1 MLGRTAEDLFWLSRY
16 VERAE
21 NTARL
26 VEVAYRIGLMPREG
40 GGPFEEW
47 RSALTSSGSEQ
58 GYLER
63 HGDLAVDK
71 VIDWMIFDTAN
82 PSSVRAC
89 LDVARQNGRA
99 QRTALTQDMWESL
112 NTTWI
117 ELGGLGRGR
126 GGGRMEIG
134 DLVALL
140 DWVKQRSALFRGAL
154 TGTILRN
161 DTWAFSQL
169 GAFVERADNTARI
182 LDVKYYVLLPEA
194 GMVGGGVDE
203 RQWGAILRSVSAH
216 RSYQWVY
223 RDAFRPWN
231 VAELLILNRQMP
243 RSLAFAYERIVGA
256 LDLLAELHDARLAS
270 GTAARATAEILRNRD
285 IGEIFQSGLHEF
297 LIDLRAR
304 NDGLAQ
310 QVASDYHFRG

>member
-26 VEVAYRIGLMPREG
+26 VEVAYRIGLMPRDG
-40 GGPFEEW
+40 GGRFDEW
-47 RSALTSSGSEQ
+47 RSALTSSGSER

-63 HGDLAVDK
+63 HGELDAGK
-71 VIDWMIFDTAN
+71 VVDWMVFDGDN

-117 ELGGLGRGR
+117 ELGGLDRAR
-126 GGGRMEIG
+126 GRMEIG
-134 DLVALL
+134 DLVAVL
-140 DWVKQRSALFRGAL
+140 DWVKQRSALFRGSL

-223 RDAFRPWN
+223 RDAYRPWN

-243 RSLAFAYERIVGA
+243 RSLAFAYDRLVAA
-256 LDLLAELHDARLAS
+256 LELLAELHGVRLPS
-270 GTAARATAEILRNRD
+270 GDAARATAEILRNRD
-285 IGEIFQSGLHEF
+285 VGEIFQAGLHEF
-297 LIDLRAR
+297 LLDLRAR
-304 NDGLAQ
+304 NESLAL
-310 QVASDYHFRG
+310 QVAADCHFRGL

>member
-26 VEVAYRIGLMPREG
+26 VEVAYRIGLMPRDG
-40 GGPFEEW
+40 GGRFDEW
-47 RSALTSSGSEQ
+47 RSALTSSGSER

-63 HGDLAVDK
+63 HGELDAGK
-71 VIDWMIFDTAN
+71 VVDWMVFDGDN

-117 ELGGLGRGR
+117 ELGGLERAR
-126 GGGRMEIG
+126 GRMEIG
-134 DLVALL
+134 DLVAVL

-223 RDAFRPWN
+223 RDAYRPWN

-243 RSLAFAYERIVGA
+243 RSLAFAYDRLVAA
-256 LDLLAELHDARLAS
+256 LDLLAELHGVRLPS
-270 GTAARATAEILRNRD
+270 GDAARATAEILRNRD
-285 IGEIFQSGLHEF
+285 VGEIFQAGLHEF
-297 LIDLRAR
+297 LLDLRAR
-304 NDGLAQ
+304 NESLAL
-310 QVASDYHFRG
+310 QVAADYHFRGL

>member
-26 VEVAYRIGLMPREG
+26 VEVAYRIGLMPSEG

-58 GYLER
+58 GYLAR
-63 HGDLAVDK
+63 HGELDADK
-71 VIDWMIFDTAN
+71 VIDWMIFDTEN
-82 PSSVRAC
+82 PSSISSC
-89 LDVARQNGRA
+89 LEIARQNGRA

-117 ELGGLGRGR
+117 ELGGLGRNR
-126 GGGRMEIG
+126 GRMEIG

-140 DWVKQRSALFRGAL
+140 EWVKQRSALFRGAL

-169 GAFVERADNTARI
+169 GAFLERADNTARI

-223 RDAFRPWN
+223 RDAYKPWN

-243 RSLAFAYERIVGA
+243 RSLAFAYDRVAGA
-256 LDLLAELHDARLAS
+256 LDLVAEQY
-270 GTAARATAEILRNRD
+270 GTRQPSCDAARATVEILRNRD
-285 IGEIFQSGLHEF
+285 VGEIFQSGLHEF
-297 LIDLRAR
+297 LLDLRAR
-304 NDGLAQ
+304 NVALSN

>member
-26 VEVAYRIGLMPREG
+26 VEVAYRIGLMPRDG
-40 GGPFEEW
+40 GGRFDEW
-47 RSALTSSGSEQ
+47 RSALTSSGSER

-63 HGDLAVDK
+63 HGELDAGK
-71 VIDWMIFDTAN
+71 VVDWMVFDGDN

-117 ELGGLGRGR
+117 ELGGLDRAR
-126 GGGRMEIG
+126 GRMEIG
-134 DLVALL
+134 DLVAVL

-223 RDAFRPWN
+223 RDAYRPWN

-243 RSLAFAYERIVGA
+243 RSLAFAYDRLVAA
-256 LDLLAELHDARLAS
+256 LDLLAELHGVRLPS
-270 GTAARATAEILRNRD
+270 GDAARATAEILRNRD
-285 IGEIFQSGLHEF
+285 VGEIFQAGLHEF
-297 LIDLRAR
+297 LLDLRAR
-304 NDGLAQ
+304 NESLAL
-310 QVASDYHFRG
+310 QVAADYHFRGL

>member
-26 VEVAYRIGLMPREG
+26 VEVAYRIGLMPRDG
-40 GGPFEEW
+40 GGRFDEW
-47 RSALTSSGSEQ
+47 RSALTSSGSER

-63 HGDLAVDK
+63 HGELDAGK
-71 VIDWMIFDTAN
+71 VVDWMVFDGDN

-117 ELGGLGRGR
+117 ELGGLERAR
-126 GGGRMEIG
+126 GRMEIG
-134 DLVALL
+134 DLVAVL

-182 LDVKYYVLLPEA
+182 LDVKYHVLLPRTEN
-194 GMVGGGVDE
+194 VGGMLDYY
-203 RQWGAILRSVSAH
+203 QWTAILRSVSALRAYH
-216 RSYQWVY
+216 WVY
-223 RDAFRPWN
+223 RDRLQPWH
-231 VAELLILNRQMP
+231 VADLLILRREMP
-243 RSLAFAYERIVGA
+243 RSLVSCLGEIVDYLDRIADAYGTRGEC
-256 LDLLAELHDARLAS
+256 HRLA
-270 GTAARATAEILRNRD
+270 
-285 IGEIFQSGLHEF
+285 GEM
-297 LIDLRAR
+297 
-304 NDGLAQ
+304 
-310 QVASDYHFRG
+310 

>member
-47 RSALTSSGSEQ
+47 RSALTSSGCER

-63 HGDLAVDK
+63 HGELAAEK
-71 VIDWMIFDTAN
+71 VIDWMLFDEVN
-82 PSSVRAC
+82 PSSVRSC
-89 LDVARQNGRA
+89 LEVARQNGRA

-117 ELGGLGRGR
+117 ELGGLGKSR
-126 GGGRMEIG
+126 GRMEIG
-134 DLVALL
+134 DLVAIL

-182 LDVKYYVLLPEA
+182 LDVKYYVLLPETV
-194 GMVGGGVDE
+194 MVGGGVDE
-203 RQWGAILRSVSAH
+203 RQWGAMLRSVSAH

-223 RDAFRPWN
+223 RDAYRPWN

-243 RSLAFAYERIVGA
+243 RSLAFSYDRVVAA
-256 LDLLAELHDARLAS
+256 LDLLADLHGERLPS
-270 GTAARATAEILRNRD
+270 GHAAHATAEILRHRE
-285 IGEIFQSGLHEF
+285 IGEIFQAGLHEF
-297 LIDLRAR
+297 LLDLRAR
-304 NDGLAQ
+304 NDGLAR
-310 QVASDYHFRG
+310 QVATDYHFRG

>member
-47 RSALTSSGSEQ
+47 RSALMSSGCES
-58 GYLER
+58 GYFAR
-63 HGDLAVDK
+63 HADLSAEK
-71 VIDWMIFDTAN
+71 VIDWMIFDPEN
-82 PSSVRAC
+82 PSSVWSC
-89 LDVARQNGRA
+89 IGVARQNGRA

-117 ELGGLGRGR
+117 EMSAFGRNR
-126 GGGRMEIG
+126 LSIG
-134 DLVALL
+134 DLMALL
-140 DWVKQRSALFRGAL
+140 NWIKQRSALFRGAL

-161 DTWAFSQL
+161 DTWCFSQL

-182 LDVKYYVLLPEA
+182 LDVKYYVLLPETS
-194 GMVGGGVDE
+194 MIGGGVDG

-223 RDAFRPWN
+223 REAYRPWR

-243 RSLAFAYERIVGA
+243 RSLAFSYERIHGS
-256 LDLLAELHDARLAS
+256 LDLVTALHEARLPS
-270 GTAARATAEILRNRD
+270 LEHARATSEMLRSHEV
-285 IGEIFQSGLHEF
+285 GEIFQAGLHEF
-297 LIDLRAR
+297 LLGFRAR
-304 NDGLAQ
+304 NDVLAGQ
-310 QVASDYHFRG
+310 IALDYHFRG